1 MARDIDPRRLIAAH
15 AAAAAFYRERLP
27 GHLPA
32 LAYLHSRGVPPALA
46 NRPPWTV
53 GYAPAGWTELRTVL
67 HAAGFADRELLTA
80 GLATTSRTGGIID
93 AFRDRVVFPVRN
105 RAGHVV
111 GFTGRDLSGHP
122 DTPKYRNTVTTAIYR
137 KRRLL
142 YGLAEQAERA
152 PAAVLLVE
160 GPTDVLALAG
170 LGHRL
175 PGVGQR
181 PVGVG
186 QRPVGVGYWPPGVGY
201 LAVAPCGTAV
211 SADQVRLLADRVAAG
226 TPLVVAFDADTAG
239 AAAADRTYRLTR
251 DWAGPVDAVVLPPG
265 TDPAGLVARY
275 RQGAVPLLEHLRV
288 ALVEVVAE
296 HRLSRFRLDEPEGR
310 VNALRSAAPLVAEI
324 GEQDTSRAA
333 QLCAH
338 LSARLHLDPLTVF
351 EAAYPEP

>member
-53 GYAPAGWTELRTVL
+53 GYAPAGWRELRTVL
-67 HAAGFADRELLTA
+67 HAAGFADRELLAA

-170 LGHRL
+170 VGQR
-175 PGVGQR
+175 PAGVGQR
-181 PVGVG
+181 PAGA
-186 QRPVGVGYWPPGVGY
+186 GYGPPDVGY

>member
-1 MARDIDPRRLIAAH
+1 
-15 AAAAAFYRERLP
+15 
-27 GHLPA
+27 
-32 LAYLHSRGVPPALA
+32 
-46 NRPPWTV
+46 
-53 GYAPAGWTELRTVL
+53 
-67 HAAGFADRELLTA
+67 
-80 GLATTSRTGGIID
+80 
-93 AFRDRVVFPVRN
+93 
-105 RAGHVV
+105 
-111 GFTGRDLSGHP
+111 
-122 DTPKYRNTVTTAIYR
+122 R

-175 PGVGQR
+175 PGVGHR

-275 RQGAVPLLEHLRV
+275 HQGAVRLLEHLRV
-288 ALVEVVAE
+288 TLVEVVAE

>member
-67 HAAGFADRELLTA
+67 HAAGFADRELLAA

-175 PGVGQR
+175 P
-181 PVGVG
+181 GVG

>member
-175 PGVGQR
+175 PGVG
-181 PVGVG
+181 
-186 QRPVGVGYWPPGVGY
+186 Y